1 MARKSIDEIRSHV
14 RLGSYDMTVHAVE
27 ELAEDGLDILDFEQS
42 VLYGQLSKIEK
53 DDPRGTKYVVEG
65 PAIDETIL
73 VGSVGRF
80 INDRYLVITV
90 YAITDSDQNNYV

>member
-1 MARKSIDEIRSHV
+1 MARKNIDEIRSHV
-14 RLGSYDMTVHAVE
+14 RLGRYDMTVHAVE

-42 VLYGQLSKIEK
+42 VLYGQLSKLEK

-65 PAIDETIL
+65 PAIDETIV

-90 YAITDSDQNNYV
+90 YAITDSEQNNHV